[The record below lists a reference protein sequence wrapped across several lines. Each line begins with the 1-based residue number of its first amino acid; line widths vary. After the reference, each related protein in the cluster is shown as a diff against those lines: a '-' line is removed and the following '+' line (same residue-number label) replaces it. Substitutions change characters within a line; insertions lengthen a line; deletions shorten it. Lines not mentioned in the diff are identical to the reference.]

1 MNGRLQMVKRT
12 AAAHKG
18 IPTTE
23 NPRKSPQANP
33 RTTGRGSGQP
43 PRKLSPLDEWKAGR
57 EKAIGNHD
65 WYIYDNTIRKL
76 VSEINQHLSMSKN
89 IEQYKPLDW
98 KLIKAMIWTETGAT
112 SPAWKTRTMQ
122 IGNIRDK
129 GILEVTVPA
138 RPRKYNI
145 IVPKDWDK
153 YLKNKS
159 DMIKSNPEYNIRAGI
174 ALLMIKMSETE
185 KDKTVYDDEKEY
197 IYEVVKGDLGY
208 SSIAKKIGT
217 TQGVLT
223 TLNGIKAIHPGD
235 KLKYKKS
242 HLEQYIPGWKLLTPQ
257 NIQIQYNGDPKRA
270 TASEPGDINYADKVE
285 YVYGLIVADENKN
298 R

>member
-1 MNGRLQMVKRT
+1 MVKRT

-18 IPTTE
+18 IPITE
-23 NPRKSPQANP
+23 NPRKRPQVNN
-33 RTTGRGSGQP
+33 RTTGKVSGQP
-43 PRKLSPLDEWKAGR
+43 PKKLSSLEEWKSGR
-57 EKAIGNHD
+57 EKAIGNPD

-122 IGNIRDK
+122 IGNTKDK

-145 IVPKDWDK
+145 IVPKNWDK

-197 IYEVVKGDLGY
+197 TYEIVKGDRGY
-208 SSIAKKIGT
+208 STIATKIGT

-223 TLNGIKAIHPGD
+223 TLNGVKVIHPGD
-235 KLKYKKS
+235 KLKYKKA
-242 HLEQYIPGWKLLTPQ
+242 HLEQYIPGWKLFTPQ

-270 TASEPGDINYADKVE
+270 TTSNPGDINYADKIQ
-285 YVYGLIVADENKN
+285 YIYDLIIADEIKN

>member
-1 MNGRLQMVKRT
+1 MVKRT

-18 IPTTE
+18 IPITE
-23 NPRKSPQANP
+23 NPRKRPQVNT
-33 RTTGRGSGQP
+33 RTTGKVSGQP
-43 PRKLSPLDEWKAGR
+43 RKKLSPLEEWKSGR
-57 EKAIGNHD
+57 EKAIGNPD

-76 VSEINQHLSMSKN
+76 VSEMNQHLSMSKN

-122 IGNIRDK
+122 IGNIGDS
-129 GILEVTVPA
+129 GILEVTIPA

-145 IVPKDWDK
+145 IVPKVWGK

-159 DMIKSNPEYNIRAGI
+159 DMIKTNPEYNIRAGI
-174 ALLMIKMSETE
+174 ALLMIKMSE
-185 KDKTVYDDEKEY
+185 KDKTIYDDEKEY

-208 SSIAKKIGT
+208 SSIATKTGT
-217 TQGVLT
+217 TQGILT
-223 TLNGIKAIHPGD
+223 TLNGVKVIHPGD
-235 KLKYKKS
+235 KLKYKKA
-242 HLEQYIPGWKLLTPQ
+242 HLEQYIPGWKLFTPQ
-257 NIQIQYNGDPKRA
+257 NIQIQYNRDPGRA
-270 TASEPGDINYADKVE
+270 ITSNPGDVNYADIIK
-285 YVYGLIVADENKN
+285 YVYDLIIADENKN

>member
-1 MNGRLQMVKRT
+1 MHGRIHMVKRT

-23 NPRKSPQANP
+23 NPRQRPQVNT
-33 RTTGRGSGQP
+33 RTTGKVSGQP
-43 PRKLSPLDEWKAGR
+43 PKKLSPLEEWKSGR
-57 EKAIGNHD
+57 EKAIGNPD

-112 SPAWKTRTMQ
+112 SAAWKTKTMQ
-122 IGNIRDK
+122 IGNNKDD

-145 IVPKDWDK
+145 IVPRNWDK
-153 YLKNKS
+153 YLKNKG
-159 DMIKSNPEYNIRAGI
+159 DMIKTNPEYNIRAGI

-185 KDKTVYDDEKEY
+185 KDKTVYDNEKEFT
-197 IYEVVKGDLGY
+197 YEVVRGDLGY

-235 KLKYKKS
+235 KLKYKQA
-242 HLEQYIPGWKLLTPQ
+242 HLEQYIPGWKLFTPQ

-270 TASEPGDINYADKVE
+270 TASKPGDLNYADKFE
-285 YVYGLIVADENKN
+285 YVYGLIVADENKK
-298 R
+298 